1 MRCLRPLLCLASL
14 QCLVAAQQF
23 WDNPDGPSLYG
34 DTYGPDVFLANETWD
49 EYPADEGNHTDIQS
63 FDPTTFSNDT
73 DSFSTFSALDSQDF
87 YLRVMPLG
95 ASITEGV
102 ESSDGNGYR
111 KWLRQQLRSQGWKVN
126 MVGSKN
132 DGTMADNDNEGHP
145 GYYVDQVHNAFLD
158 VAKLKPN
165 LILINAGTSNDC
177 LNNGNPRDPV
187 AIAGNMRSMIDDIFR
202 LIPDTTIVLSTLVR
216 SDKGAASEACAAATS
231 QLYINLVANTYRGH
245 RITIANIHDAL
256 RVDQL
261 ADGTHP
267 TDEGYKIF
275 AAVWWNAINKISF
288 KIQPPVNDG
297 TVDDAAVTK
306 STTCRKIAGTARGPI
321 RTQQGSGHDDGN
333 YVHDRVDR
341 GVIQSGRIDKKSA
354 YSGVPGSIPDYV
366 FFANIVKG
374 DPNADRSQSLDDLI
388 VLDVDDS
395 RKITWTLRQNLGAG
409 GSFGD
414 SQTFNVDLNCGL
426 TDTYAFG
433 DFNGDG
439 LDDFFCIKDQ
449 AVVWASLNRGGN
461 PPTFESIGQI
471 IGASDREARDV
482 RIADIDGDGRAD
494 FCLASDSD
502 VKCSRNGGKFD
513 DHFWQGFSSN
523 SGIRG
528 PVFNA
533 RSGPRSGVF
542 LGDLN
547 GDYKAD
553 YLYIGNNGNVDTW
566 INQRGH
572 GKGIVPE
579 WRSAGLTHPGQAE
592 SNIQSNIKFGRIYG
606 SGRLDYIY
614 LKEQD
619 DWFDVHV
626 FENKGSGG
634 TKRKGDGN
642 FYCDMRGTGSDDLV
656 WIYSDGRVD
665 EINTNIHAP
674 PNWGHSTSI
683 TLTVPGPR
691 VGIHLA
697 DWTGNGRCDVL
708 VQNKANGALTLYEN
722 NYNAGANALTF
733 TNRGVVASTGCTQG
747 WGVSIFDRGM
757 RLADIDGDG
766 RADPVCF
773 EKSGR
778 ITAWL
783 NRQSGLLD
791 AGQIKFAES
800 WDRANLRLADVEHS
814 GWADIIWMDKYTG
827 ASRVFKNNGYVGKG
841 GAAGGSSFSWS
852 DRGVLY
858 SGVDRGETL
867 HFTNQGGLGRAD
879 LVNVNPSTNEAFT
892 NFNECPGG
900 SGGDDGSVGDPGLP
914 AYSAVDPAEAWTYAP
929 NFASDPFPPY
939 PPLKNDDGSDI
950 AIENLRGTRLFGWEQ
965 CGGNWKPIADAW
977 KEFNGLPSQSGVK
990 SGIDW
995 NSDAVNE
1002 FFGGTG
1008 AAIPDGRKK
1017 SIQQIFD
1024 AASQMWTYSF
1034 TDILNPPSSETFPWK
1049 WLWIRVTCSGGDGS
1063 GDPDNVCGERP
1074 GEDPGTVAYVHP
1086 VAKVKDYTTVT
1097 FCKLFFDDFEPLST
1111 VTDRMNNILGEKERQ
1126 NLTMWQ
1132 YNRASV
1138 WMHEVTHMDY
1148 FMNTPYY
1155 GPIIEDLEF
1164 NYYKEIRQAYG
1175 PRDAKRVANIDRVQG
1190 AGKWT
1195 GINADSFSLFAL
1207 AKWVETHAT
1216 ERRYPWIPYVSSR
1229 DMPTSDPW
1237 RIGYLDGQDGDD
1249 LLEFKHPPAPDVEP
1263 ILP

>member
-1 MRCLRPLLCLASL
+1 MRHLHPLLCLVL
-14 QCLVAAQQF
+14 IQCLVAAQFQF

-49 EYPADEGNHTDIQS
+49 EYPKNESNDTDIQS
-63 FDPTTFSNDT
+63 FDRSEIAFSNDT
-73 DSFSTFSALDSQDF
+73 DSFSTLAAQDF

-102 ESSDGNGYR
+102 ESSDGNGCC
-111 KWLRQQLRSQGWKVN
+111 KWLRQQLRFKGWKVN

-132 DGTMADNDNEGHP
+132 DGTMAGNDNEGHP
-145 GYYVDQVHNAFLD
+145 GFYVDQIHNAEEG
-158 VAKLKPN
+158 VTKLKPN
-165 LILINAGTSNDC
+165 LILINAGTNYC
-177 LNNGNPRDPV
+177 LNHGDPV
-187 AIAGNMRSMIDDIFR
+187 TIAGKMRSMIDDIFR
-202 LIPDTTIVLSTLVR
+202 ILLDTTVVLSTLVS
-216 SDKGAASEACAAATS
+216 SDKGADIEACAAATS
-231 QLYINLVANTYRGH
+231 QQYANLVANTYRGC
-245 RITIANIHDAL
+245 RIALADIHGAL

-275 AAVWWNAINKISF
+275 AA
-288 KIQPPVNDG
+288 IQPPVNDG

-333 YVHDRVDR
+333 YVHDRVER
-341 GVIQSGRIDKKSA
+341 GVIQSGRIDKKSS

-388 VLDVDDS
+388 VIDIDNS
-395 RKITWTLRQNLGAG
+395 RKMTWTFRQNLGAG

-433 DFNGDG
+433 DFNGDD
-439 LDDFFCIKDQ
+439 LDDFFCIKDKV
-449 AVVWASLNRGGN
+449 VVWASLNRDGN

-494 FCLASDSD
+494 FCLVSDND
-502 VKCSRNGGKFD
+502 VKCSRNGGKGD

-528 PVFNA
+528 TVFNA
-533 RSGPRSGVF
+533 RGGPRAGVF

-553 YLYIGNNGNVDTW
+553 YLYIGNNENVDTW

-572 GKGIVPE
+572 GKGIVPK
-579 WRSAGLTHPGQAE
+579 WRSAGLTHPGQAK
-592 SNIQSNIKFGRIYG
+592 SDIRSNIKFGRIYG

-614 LKEQD
+614 LKEEE
-619 DWFDVHV
+619 DWFDVRV

-642 FYCDMRGTGSDDLV
+642 FYCDMRGTGADDLV
-656 WIYSDGRVD
+656 WIYYDGRVD
-665 EINTNIHAP
+665 EINTNIHSP
-674 PNWGHSTSI
+674 PNWGHSTTI

-691 VGIHLA
+691 TGIHLA

-708 VQNKANGALTLYEN
+708 VQSNAGTLTLYEN
-722 NYNAGANALTF
+722 RYDASANALTF
-733 TNRGVVASTGCTQG
+733 SNRGVVASTGCTQG

-766 RADPVCF
+766 RADP
-773 EKSGR
+773 
-778 ITAWL
+778 
-783 NRQSGLLD
+783 SGLLD

-800 WDRANLRLADVEHS
+800 WDRANLRLADL
-814 GWADIIWMDKYTG
+814 DKYTG
-827 ASRVFKNNGYVGKG
+827 AGRVFKNNGYVGKG

-858 SGVDRGETL
+858 SGVDRGEWL

-879 LVNVNPSTNEAFT
+879 LVQVNPATNEAFT
-892 NFNECPGG
+892 HFNECPGG

-914 AYSAVDPAEAWTYAP
+914 AYSAVDPAEVWTYAP
-929 NFASDPFPPY
+929 NFADDPVPPY
-939 PPLKNDDGSDI
+939 PPLKNADGSDI
-950 AIENLRGTRLFGWEQ
+950 SIENLRGTRLFGWEQ
-965 CGGNWKPIADAW
+965 CDDNWKPIADAW
-977 KEFNGLPSQSGVK
+977 KEFNGLVSQDGVK
-990 SGIDW
+990 SKIDW
-995 NSDAVNE
+995 NSVAVSE
-1002 FFGGTG
+1002 LFGGTG
-1008 AAIPDGRKK
+1008 AAIPDDRKK

-1024 AASQMWTYSF
+1024 AASQMWTYTF
-1034 TDILNPPSSETFPWK
+1034 TDILNPPSSETFP
-1049 WLWIRVTCSGGDGS
+1049 GNGS
-1063 GDPDNVCGERP
+1063 GLESLAAGCGERP
-1074 GEDPGTVAYVHP
+1074 GEDPGTI
-1086 VAKVKDYTTVT
+1086 T
-1097 FCKLFFDDFEPLST
+1097 FCKLFIDAFKSLQT
-1111 VTDRMNNILGEKERQ
+1111 LTDHMNNDLDAQARQ
-1126 NLTMWQ
+1126 NLTMWS

-1148 FMNTPYY
+1148 FMNTPYC

-1164 NYYKEIRQAYG
+1164 EHYKEVRQAYG
-1175 PRDAKRVANIDRVQG
+1175 PRDAKRLANLDRQQG
-1190 AGKWT
+1190 GAKWT
-1195 GINADSFSLFAL
+1195 GINADNFALFAL
-1207 AKWVETHAT
+1207 TKWVETHTA
-1216 ERRYPWIPYVSSR
+1216 ERRYPWAPYVSFR

-1237 RIGYLDGQDGDD
+1237 RIGYLDGKDGDD
-1249 LLEFKHPPAPDVEP
+1249 LPEFNDLPAPDVEP
-1263 ILP
+1263 VLP